1 MKRARLTWGRAL
13 RVLENVW
20 QGTPGVRWGITYCLP
35 PMPSSEPHDLLPP
48 EITVLERGWL
58 SANNIL
64 FIGQHDTA
72 IVDTGYCSHADQTV
86 ELVRGTLQGRPLDRI
101 LNTHLHSD
109 HCGGNAALQKT
120 WPSVLTAIPPGQ
132 ADHVRQWDAYALS
145 YTPTGQECPP
155 FRADTLLVPGSCVLL
170 GDKPWQVHAAPG
182 HDPHSV
188 VLFEPQGRV
197 LISAD
202 ALWENGFGV
211 VFPEL
216 EGEDAFAQVAATLDV
231 IEQLSPLVVIPG
243 HGPVFVD
250 ASRAIDGARRRLDG
264 FVRNPG
270 KHALY
275 AAKVLLKYK
284 LLEWQQIGI
293 PDLTAW
299 AQATPYFGML
309 RARHF
314 AAQTEAEWLQSLA
327 DELVR
332 SGAAVRQGEVL
343 HNV

>member
-1 MKRARLTWGRAL
+1 MNASPAMH
-13 RVLENVW
+13 V
-20 QGTPGVRWGITYCLP
+20 PLP
-35 PMPSSEPHDLLPP
+35 PGM
-48 EITVLERGWL
+48 TVLERGWL
-58 SANNIL
+58 SANNIV
-64 FIGQHDTA
+64 FAAQAGDAEGAAVI
-72 IVDTGYCSHADQTV
+72 DTGYVTHSAQTLALI
-86 ELVRGTLQGRPLDRI
+86 ESTLAGQPLTRI

-109 HCGGNAALQKT
+109 HCGGNAALQQAYPQVQT
-120 WPSVLTAIPPGQ
+120 LIPPGQ
-132 ADHVRQWDAYALS
+132 AEQVRNWDEAALS
-145 YTPTGQECPP
+145 YAPTGQECPR
-155 FRADTLLVPGSCVLL
+155 FAITGLLQAGSTVRLS
-170 GDKPWQVHAAPG
+170 GRDWQIHAAPG

-188 VLFEPQGRV
+188 ILFEPDSRI

-216 EGEDAFAQVAATLDV
+216 EGDDAFAQVGATLDL
-231 IEQLSPLVVIPG
+231 IETLSPQVVIPG
-243 HGPVFVD
+243 HGSVFAD
-250 ASRAIDGARRRLDG
+250 APRAIDGARRRLDG

-314 AAQTEAEWLQSLA
+314 ATQTEAEWLQSLA

>member
-1 MKRARLTWGRAL
+1 
-13 RVLENVW
+13 
-20 QGTPGVRWGITYCLP
+20 
-35 PMPSSEPHDLLPP
+35 MPTTAYHNLLPP

-64 FIGQHDTA
+64 FVGHHDTA
-72 IVDTGYCSHADQTV
+72 IVDTGYCSHAEQTV
-86 ELVRGTLQGRPLDRI
+86 DLVRDALQGRALDRV

-109 HCGGNAALQKT
+109 HCGGNAALQKV
-120 WPSVLTAIPPGQ
+120 WPGVLTAIPPGQ
-132 ADHVRQWDAYALS
+132 ANHVRQWDAYALS

-155 FRADTLLVPGSCVLL
+155 FRADTLLMPDSCVLL

-188 VLFEPQGRV
+188 VV

-231 IEQLSPLVVIPG
+231 IEQLSPQVVIPG

-250 ASRAIDGARRRLDG
+250 APRAIDGARRRLDG

-284 LLEWQQIGI
+284 LLEWQQISLQ
-293 PDLTAW
+293 DLAAW

-309 RARHF
+309 RERHF
-314 AAQTEAEWLQSLA
+314 ADQAEVEWLGSLS

-332 SGAAVRQGEVL
+332 SGAATRQGDML
-343 HNV
+343 HNA

>member
-1 MKRARLTWGRAL
+1 MTA
-13 RVLENVW
+13 
-20 QGTPGVRWGITYCLP
+20 PY
-35 PMPSSEPHDLLPP
+35 SLLPP

-64 FIGQHDTA
+64 FIGQRDTA
-72 IVDTGYCSHADQTV
+72 LVDTGYCSHAEQTV
-86 ELVRGTLQGRPLDRI
+86 ALVQSTLAGRPLDRV

-109 HCGGNAALQKT
+109 HCGGNAALQRA
-120 WPSVLTAIPPGQ
+120 WPGLRTAIPPGQ
-132 ADHVRQWDAYALS
+132 AAHVRHWDAYALS

-155 FRADTLLVPGSCVLL
+155 FRFDTLLEPGSNVLL

-188 VLFEPQGRV
+188 VLFEPQGRL

-216 EGEDAFAQVAATLDV
+216 EGHDAFAEVAATLDV
-231 IEQLSPLVVIPG
+231 IEALAPKVVIPG
-243 HGPVFVD
+243 HGPLFTDV
-250 ASRAIDGARRRLDG
+250 AGALNTARRRLDG
-264 FVRNPG
+264 FVRNPA

-275 AAKVLLKYK
+275 AAKVLFKYK
-284 LLEWQQIGI
+284 LLEWQQISQA
-293 PDLTAW
+293 DLTAW
-299 AQATPYFGML
+299 VQAAPFFGMVH
-309 RARHF
+309 ARHF
-314 AAQTEAEWLQSLA
+314 GEQTEVEWISSLV

-332 SGAAVRQGEVL
+332 SGAARREGEWV

>member
-1 MKRARLTWGRAL
+1 
-13 RVLENVW
+13 
-20 QGTPGVRWGITYCLP
+20 
-35 PMPSSEPHDLLPP
+35 MPSSEPHDLLPP

-86 ELVRGTLQGRPLDRI
+86 DLVRGTLQGRALDRI

-109 HCGGNAALQKT
+109 HCGGNAALQKA

-216 EGEDAFAQVAATLDV
+216 EGDDAFAQVGATLDL
-231 IEQLSPLVVIPG
+231 IEALSPQVVIPG
-243 HGPVFVD
+243 HGPVFAD
-250 ASRAIDGARRRLDG
+250 APRAIDGARRRLDG

-332 SGAAVRQGEVL
+332 SGAAVRQGEML

>member
-1 MKRARLTWGRAL
+1 MPTTAPHP
-13 RVLENVW
+13 
-20 QGTPGVRWGITYCLP
+20 QLP
-35 PMPSSEPHDLLPP
+35 S

-64 FIGQHDTA
+64 FTGQHDTA
-72 IVDTGYCSHADQTV
+72 IVDTGYCSHAGQTV
-86 ELVRGTLQGRPLDRI
+86 ELVRSALRGRPLDRV

-120 WPSVLTAIPPGQ
+120 WPGVLTAIPPGQ
-132 ADHVRQWDAYALS
+132 ADHVRQWDPYALS
-145 YTPTGQECPP
+145 YTPTGQECPR
-155 FRADTLLVPGSCVLL
+155 FRADTLLMPGSCVLL

-216 EGEDAFAQVAATLDV
+216 EGEDAFAAVAATLDL
-231 IEQLSPLVVIPG
+231 IERLAPQVVIPG
-243 HGPVFVD
+243 HGPVFAD
-250 ASRAIDGARRRLDG
+250 APRALEGARRRLDG
-264 FVRNPG
+264 FVRNPP

-284 LLEWQQIGI
+284 LLEWQQIRMS
-293 PDLTAW
+293 DLTAW

-309 RARHF
+309 HERHF
-314 AAQTEAEWLQSLA
+314 GNQEEGEWLQSLA
-327 DELVR
+327 DDLVR
-332 SGAAVRQGEVL
+332 SGAAVREGDVL
-343 HNV
+343 HNT

>member
-1 MKRARLTWGRAL
+1 M
-13 RVLENVW
+13 
-20 QGTPGVRWGITYCLP
+20 
-35 PMPSSEPHDLLPP
+35 
-48 EITVLERGWL
+48 
-58 SANNIL
+58 
-64 FIGQHDTA
+64 
-72 IVDTGYCSHADQTV
+72 DTGYCSHADQTV
-86 ELVRGTLQGRPLDRI
+86 DLVRGTLQGGPLDRI

-188 VLFEPQGRV
+188 VLFAPQGRG

-216 EGEDAFAQVAATLDV
+216 EGDDAFAQVGATLDL
-231 IEQLSPLVVIPG
+231 IEALSPQVVIPG
-243 HGPVFVD
+243 HGPVFAD
-250 ASRAIDGARRRLDG
+250 APRAIDGARRRLDG

-284 LLEWQQIGI
+284 LLDWQPVGI

>member
-1 MKRARLTWGRAL
+1 MKRARLTWGGAL